1 MIWLICFLFVLSWLH
16 DEKDDGLTE
25 RVLSVE
31 MVGKNAEPT
40 STDEQMGDKEFQE
53 EYQDQEVGLSPT
65 HHPKFDLE
73 YSILKI
79 IRASHSPTQ

>member
-1 MIWLICFLFVLSWLH
+1 MFVVLSWLH

-31 MVGKNAEPT
+31 MVGKNVEPT

-53 EYQDQEVGLSPT
+53 EYQDQEVGLSLCMLGNF
-65 HHPKFDLE
+65 HAFLSSAE
-73 YSILKI
+73 FF
-79 IRASHSPTQ
+79 QN

>member
-1 MIWLICFLFVLSWLH
+1 MFVLSWLH

-31 MVGKNAEPT
+31 MVGKNVEPT

-53 EYQDQEVGLSPT
+53 EYQDQEVGYLLFASWVFFHAFLSSAD
-65 HHPKFDLE
+65 FF
-73 YSILKI
+73 
-79 IRASHSPTQ
+79 QN